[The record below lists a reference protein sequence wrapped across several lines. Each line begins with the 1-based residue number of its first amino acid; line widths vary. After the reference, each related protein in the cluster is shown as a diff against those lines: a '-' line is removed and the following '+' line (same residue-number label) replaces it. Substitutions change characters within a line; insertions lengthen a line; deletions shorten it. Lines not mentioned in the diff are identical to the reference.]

1 MRGDAGQRGDA
12 PIVIDVVVAR
22 DVMHGP
28 RTQRGALLVRVR
40 VKSAGSRF
48 VTWVEEGEREGLAV
62 ALVHPWVMV
71 RARAS
76 AKG

>member
-12 PIVIDVVVAR
+12 PVVIDVVVAR

-28 RTQRGALLVRVR
+28 RAQRGALLVRVT
-40 VKSAGSRF
+40 VKSAGSGC
-48 VTWVEEGEREGLAV
+48 VAWVEEGKREGLAI
-62 ALVHPWVMV
+62 ALAHPWVI

-76 AKG
+76 AIG